1 MSRCV
6 CLGPLEGAL
15 NVILPEPA
23 FTIWDELTEF
33 DDPHALLYFFD
44 HGRAASEFLTQC
56 DLAARTDAFQLR
68 L

>member
-1 MSRCV
+1 M
-6 CLGPLEGAL
+6 
-15 NVILPEPA
+15 NVILPQPA

-33 DDPHALLYFFD
+33 DDPHALLNFFD
-44 HGRAASEFLTQC
+44 HGRAASELLAQS

>member
-1 MSRCV
+1 
-6 CLGPLEGAL
+6 L

-33 DDPHALLYFFD
+33 DDPHALLYFLD
-44 HGRAASEFLTQC
+44 HSRAASEFLTQS

-68 L
+68 LRTFSRFWH